1 MVGQCQHWGVASWK
15 ASRTTSAIKRRVL
28 KIGTDRGEGRWL
40 FSLLSELI
48 RVSRVRLRTRK
59 RRRVIERIL
68 PRYLRPDKVRRR
80 RFDSSFTWSTNNE
93 QRVAR
98 GEFIVEQRSFFPL
111 SLPSLS
117 FLVINVSMLT
127 RRITPFVRNNTTIR
141 FLVKIKRL
149 ERENGLKI
157 IVERFSRINYAVV
170 IGNFIFSVIFDLK
183 YRIIIVEGSW
193 MNWNSFLPRIIS
205 SQNIIFTRIYEVR

>member
-1 MVGQCQHWGVASWK
+1 M
-15 ASRTTSAIKRRVL
+15 
-28 KIGTDRGEGRWL
+28 
-40 FSLLSELI
+40 
-48 RVSRVRLRTRK
+48 
-59 RRRVIERIL
+59 
-68 PRYLRPDKVRRR
+68 
-80 RFDSSFTWSTNNE
+80 
-93 QRVAR
+93 AR

-183 YRIIIVEGSW
+183 YRIIIVEGS
-193 MNWNSFLPRIIS
+193 
-205 SQNIIFTRIYEVR
+205 